1 MQRFEKMVHELY
13 CKRKFETIMRSFKE
27 NINVKNLKSKRK
39 KRTKKK
45 KKNNTGKT
53 VQKDSI
59 NNIYIYIYIYIYHI
73 YIYIYISVFIAI

>member
-13 CKRKFETIMRSFKE
+13 CKQKFETIMCSFTE

-39 KRTKKK
+39 KITKNK

-59 NNIYIYIYIYIYHI
+59 NNIYTYINIYIYIYI
-73 YIYIYISVFIAI
+73 

>member
-13 CKRKFETIMRSFKE
+13 CKRKFETIMCSFTE
-27 NINVKNLKSKRK
+27 NVNVKNLKSKRK
-39 KRTKKK
+39 KITKKK

-59 NNIYIYIYIYIYHI
+59 NNIYIYIYI
-73 YIYIYISVFIAI
+73 

>member
-1 MQRFEKMVHELY
+1 MQLFEKMVHEHY
-13 CKRKFETIMRSFKE
+13 CKRKFETIMRSFTE
-27 NINVKNLKSKRK
+27 NINVKNRKPKRK

-59 NNIYIYIYIYIYHI
+59 NNVYIYIYIYIYIYDN
-73 YIYIYISVFIAI
+73 SVFIAI